1 MMMITV
7 LEREKRKDRELN
19 KTESRTRER
28 ESVYDPFPQAPAPAA
43 RKIKATRLLLECS
56 VVGAFR
62 SEFFPTSA
70 VRMIDQLE
78 DYTRMCR

>member
-7 LEREKRKDRELN
+7 LEKQRKRVEQEKAGRVRKCAHA
-19 KTESRTRER
+19 TFS
-28 ESVYDPFPQAPAPAA
+28 QAPAPAA
-43 RKIKATRLLLECS
+43 RKIKATRFLLECS

-78 DYTRMCR
+78 DHTRMCR